1 MANGLVCQRA
11 LALLTAAAVVA
22 SLTLIRPVTASKSRT
37 AYTTCRPIR
46 NESVP
51 KIIINYTIFFFLNC
65 NQHFVIFKPFNRLRM
80 LLDKIAS
87 VYFT

>member
-1 MANGLVCQRA
+1 MIGMANGLACQRA
-11 LALLTAAAVVA
+11 LALLTAAAVVV

-51 KIIINYTIFFFLNC
+51 KIIINYTIKLFLKL
-65 NQHFVIFKPFNRLRM
+65 Q
-80 LLDKIAS
+80 S
-87 VYFT
+87 VFC